1 MKNNKPKRP
10 LLTAGLVVSIFAII
24 LSWTELGVPLS
35 ILAAA
40 LILTEIARSKKVD
53 FGSGKLIASV
63 VMIVISL
70 FIAVPILINSMNSK
84 DKPEPE
90 VVGLKVREA
99 CQKIKDSGWDKIT
112 ISGKFADYSL
122 REGSCTDENI
132 VKTVHY
138 NKMFNE
144 VSLAFEID
152 KKADLTE
159 SELTKYQE
167 MSSKTEAGKKPSNKS
182 TSSGQESSG
191 STGVSPAFKKSMD
204 DYAAFMDKYVDVMK
218 RYKASPSDA
227 TVMSE
232 YAEFMKKYA
241 EFTESIKKVDQSS
254 LSTADA
260 AYYLEVTSRV
270 TKKLAELQ

>member
-112 ISGKFADYSL
+112 ISGKFAGYSL

>member
-1 MKNNKPKRP
+1 
-10 LLTAGLVVSIFAII
+10 
-24 LSWTELGVPLS
+24 
-35 ILAAA
+35 
-40 LILTEIARSKKVD
+40 
-53 FGSGKLIASV
+53 
-63 VMIVISL
+63 
-70 FIAVPILINSMNSK
+70 
-84 DKPEPE
+84 
-90 VVGLKVREA
+90 
-99 CQKIKDSGWDKIT
+99 
-112 ISGKFADYSL
+112 
-122 REGSCTDENI
+122 
-132 VKTVHY
+132 
-138 NKMFNE
+138 MFNE

-167 MSSKTEAGKKPSNKS
+167 MNSKTEAGKKPSNKS

-227 TVMSE
+227 KVMAE

-254 LSTADA
+254 LSATDA